1 MAATFGIIHQFK
13 GATVEQYENTV
24 KVVHPDGGK
33 GLPPGQLSHV
43 AGPADG
49 AFVVIALWD
58 SEASWVSFRDGTL
71 LPGLAKVEDGP
82 PEPPQ
87 ETTFH
92 VHNSLS
98 V

>member
-13 GATVEQYENTV
+13 GATVEQYENAI

-33 GLPPGQLSHV
+33 GLPPGQLTHV

-49 AFVVIALWD
+49 GFVVIALWD

-71 LPGLAKVEDGP
+71 LPGLAKVEAGP
-82 PEPPQ
+82 PQPPQ
-87 ETTFH
+87 ETTFQ